1 MDMRLIEDGTHIG
14 EKAQRFQGLLT
25 AVNAR
30 IVFLAELVD
39 VHLDAAGEVQHILDG
54 DQPAFQQARLAAKA
68 HGGSGGGGGGG
79 GQGRNGHAKHRAWE
93 ELRGLIVLRSTL
105 VAQAL
110 NTLGLRV
117 THQVTSQ
124 VELSLA
130 RKGIKPGADGFE
142 LLEQMERMAG
152 ALGAANGEPHNPAR
166 KPS

>member
-30 IVFLAELVD
+30 IVFLAELVG
-39 VHLDAAGEVQHILDG
+39 VHLDAAGEVQHILDC
-54 DQPAFQQARLAAKA
+54 DQPAFQQARQAAKG
-68 HGGSGGGGGGG
+68 HGGFSGHNGHS
-79 GQGRNGHAKHRAWE
+79 GHAKHRAWE

-117 THQVTSQ
+117 THQVTTQ

-130 RKGIKPGADGFE
+130 RKGLKPGADGFE

-152 ALGAANGEPHNPAR
+152 ALGAAEREPLSPPR
-166 KPS
+166 KVA